1 MAVRIVS
8 TPEADLFIKDNG
20 GKLWVWL
27 DPHGGLGGP
36 ALIYLMTATERPG
49 TSKATNKLRSARR
62 PHRFK
67 TFDGDGCTILFD
79 HGKFNAPD
87 ELHLE
92 FKRFPRRRVDAF
104 WDGKI
109 FVDADLPFEG

>member
-1 MAVRIVS
+1 VPVRIVS
-8 TPEADLFIKDNG
+8 TPEADLFIKENG
-20 GKLWVWL
+20 CKLWIWL

-36 ALIYLMTATERPG
+36 ALIYLLTATERPG
-49 TSKATNKLRSARR
+49 TSKATRKLRSARR

-67 TFDGDGCTILFD
+67 TFEGDGYTILFD
-79 HGKFNAPD
+79 HGKFDSPD

-109 FVDADLPFEG
+109 FVDADLPLER